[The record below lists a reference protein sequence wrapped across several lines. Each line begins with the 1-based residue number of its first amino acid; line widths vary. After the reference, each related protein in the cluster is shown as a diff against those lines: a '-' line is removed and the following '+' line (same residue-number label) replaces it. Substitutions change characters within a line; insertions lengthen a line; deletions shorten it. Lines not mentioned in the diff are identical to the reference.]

1 MWFFGTGGPD
11 CHHTFVVLAFAQ
23 RVMQCCGCEND
34 QRRGRALNYPI
45 VKPRVALP
53 GSLEVLDVEKL
64 GDLSRKKVACPSLG
78 NQ

>member
-11 CHHTFVVLAFAQ
+11 CHHTIVVLAFEQ
-23 RVMQCCGCEND
+23 YMMQCCRCKND
-34 QRRGRALNYPI
+34 QQRGRSLNYPT
-45 VKPRVALP
+45 VKPRVAIP

-64 GDLSRKKVACPSLG
+64 GDLSHKKVACPSLG